1 MRRGPAFSSTRLL
14 TSGRRASFPR
24 RGGARVGET
33 RVRIR
38 EMRVRIREMRGRVR
52 EMGTRIDES
61 QCAEDDFWAVPIFR
75 PQCLHVFVTS
85 MSAEPTS
92 QSRMA

>member
-1 MRRGPAFSSTRLL
+1 MCETGT
-14 TSGRRASFPR
+14 
-24 RGGARVGET
+24 RVGET
-33 RVRIR
+33 G
-38 EMRVRIREMRGRVR
+38 VRIREMRGRVR
-52 EMGTRIDES
+52 EMGCRVAWTGTRIDES
-61 QCAEDDFWAVPIFR
+61 QRAEDDFWAVPIFR